1 MTIHRTIERVA
12 FALALCVALGASLP
26 VMGQNRAS
34 RGGTLVSAAAN
45 LITISSDD
53 KIILL
58 KFKAD
63 QNVVVVKGKLTPEQ
77 LKAGMIVRFT
87 GTLQGSKID
96 GEVSDVKVFTAADGY
111 QLGILL
117 DAPDQ
122 PATVTGT
129 LQSFKNG
136 TLTVSAGRKRITGKL
151 AEGAAIEIETRDFSL
166 AQRGNAVQFEGR
178 AAPNNPTTIN
188 AKKIIITLGS
198 GAGGSGE
205 NEPAGKKAKKKK
217 NE

>member
-1 MTIHRTIERVA
+1 MTIHRTIERGAV
-12 FALALCVALGASLP
+12 ALALCVALSASLP

-77 LKAGMIVRFT
+77 LQAGMIVRFT

-96 GEVSDVKVFTAADGY
+96 GEISDVKVFTAADGY
-111 QLGILL
+111 QLGILQ

-122 PATVTGT
+122 PATITGM

-136 TLTVSAGRKRITGKL
+136 TLTISAGRKKIMGKL

-178 AAPNNPTTIN
+178 AAPNNPTTVN

-198 GAGGSGE
+198 GAGESTE